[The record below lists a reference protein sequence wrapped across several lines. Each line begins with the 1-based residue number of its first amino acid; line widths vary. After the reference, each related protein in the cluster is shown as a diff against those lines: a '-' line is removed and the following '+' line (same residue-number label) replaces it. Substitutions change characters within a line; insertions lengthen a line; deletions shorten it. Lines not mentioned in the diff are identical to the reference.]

1 LAQLTYN
8 EKNKLEKNLNEIKG
22 QMACILRI
30 TEAINMNESVEEL
43 LSMYADYIFNE
54 MCISTLHFYIQN
66 EENWIQYI
74 LCRTGVQEEI
84 IMQEPAKDI
93 HLKTLTEK
101 RKEFVLVSSHKQK
114 PIAYAF
120 VRDEKNSKDRKN
132 FITTLTNIIAVAI
145 ENKKLFKRQ
154 LEQQRYRKE
163 VELAS
168 EVQKM
173 LIPGKIPR
181 SSQIEI
187 SAIYKPQLNVGG
199 DYYDFIEKSENKYIF
214 CIADISGKGVGA
226 ALLMANFQASLRHAI
241 QQFDNL
247 EDCVEFLNNMLVT
260 LTNSE
265 RIITLFLA
273 EYDTKT
279 HQLEYI
285 NAGHTP
291 PFLVYQDTI
300 QRLKEGSTILG
311 AFDKLPTV
319 RKGQIKIQNQALL
332 MAYTDGLTDLKND
345 VGVYFDEYCLNYFL
359 MEHKDADVD
368 TLVKNLTDDM
378 EEFKG
383 HQDYPDDIA
392 IMVIKINP
400 T

>member
-1 LAQLTYN
+1 LTTSASTDRI
-8 EKNKLEKNLNEIKG
+8 KLERNLNQIKG
-22 QMACILRI
+22 QMDCILRI
-30 TEAINMNESVEEL
+30 TEAINMNESVENL
-43 LSMYADYIFNE
+43 LSRYASYLFEE
-54 MCISTLHFYIQN
+54 MHLDKLQLYIQDD
-66 EENWIQYI
+66 ENWIIYSLDKAGI
-74 LCRTGVQEEI
+74 
-84 IMQEPAKDI
+84 KDELVI
-93 HLKTLTEK
+93 QNPTEYMNNQPSLEK
-101 RKEFVLVSSHKQK
+101 RKEYLLVSSHKQK
-114 PIAYAF
+114 PIAYAL
-120 VRDEKNSKDRKN
+120 VRDKKNNKDRKN
-132 FITTLTNIIAVAI
+132 FVTTLTNIIAVAI

-199 DYYDFIEKSENKYIF
+199 DYYDFIEKTKTQYFF

-226 ALLMANFQASLRHAI
+226 ALLMANFQASLRHAV
-241 QQFDNL
+241 QQYDNL
-247 EDCVEFLNNMLVT
+247 EDTVGFLNNMLVN

-273 EYDTKT
+273 EYNTES
-279 HQLEYI
+279 HILEYI

-300 QRLKEGSTILG
+300 QRLKEGTTILG
-311 AFDKLPTV
+311 AFDRLPGI
-319 RKGQIKIQNQALL
+319 RKGQIKIQKQALL

-378 EEFKG
+378 EKFKG

-392 IMVIKINP
+392 IMVVKINP